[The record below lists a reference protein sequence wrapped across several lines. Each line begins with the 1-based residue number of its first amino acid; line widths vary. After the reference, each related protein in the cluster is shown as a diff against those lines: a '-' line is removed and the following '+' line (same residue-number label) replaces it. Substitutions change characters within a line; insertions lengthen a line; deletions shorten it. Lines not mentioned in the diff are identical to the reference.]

1 MACYM
6 CEIESFI
13 FFYSCNRASYDSAFV
28 YFIKVAFIV
37 LAAAKTFNSDFC
49 RQVTNAL
56 Y

>member
-1 MACYM
+1 MRSSYHYQHVKDFF
-6 CEIESFI
+6 II
-13 FFYSCNRASYDSAFV
+13 FFLVAD
-28 YFIKVAFIV
+28 KVIV

>member
-1 MACYM
+1 MAWQTRKHA
-6 CEIESFI
+6 ESNLYAPSTESDLVTTQNI
-13 FFYSCNRASYDSAFV
+13 
-28 YFIKVAFIV
+28 IV